1 MNFFWRIVLVVPG
14 EHVQKCADFTILES
28 SFTFLS
34 LPAIVDDL
42 PLAKEFE

>member
-1 MNFFWRIVLVVPG
+1 MVPG
-14 EHVQKCADFTILES
+14 EHVRKCADFTILES